1 MAVLF
6 LCFFI
11 KIRQKRRKNVVSLS
25 FIENKKYISIIKF
38 RMSKTLKSTGYLIP
52 IFAYNPGGNGA
63 MTQVCSMATNNTNSS
78 RYITNYINTFFWDG
92 SHDKS
97 SGREGNCAPKG
108 SISTERLKDTSLRY
122 KANATIYN
130 STVPQSGSVESK
142 EAVFNWYN

>member
-1 MAVLF
+1 MKRLIIIFFMLILLF
-6 LCFFI
+6 PNEP
-11 KIRQKRRKNVVSLS
+11 KANAS
-25 FIENKKYISIIKF
+25 
-38 RMSKTLKSTGYLIP
+38 YLNLQL
-52 IFAYNPGGNGA
+52 FAYNPGGNGA